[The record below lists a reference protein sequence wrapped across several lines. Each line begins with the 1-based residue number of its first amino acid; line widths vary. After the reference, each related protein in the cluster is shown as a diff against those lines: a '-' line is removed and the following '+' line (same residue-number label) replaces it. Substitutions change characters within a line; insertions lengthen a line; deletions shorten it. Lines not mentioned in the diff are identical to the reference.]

1 MRIRLFPALAALF
14 IGVPLLDSLML
25 LFFGRYIGFWT
36 TVALVLLSGF
46 VGAGLA
52 KSQGLRVWRQIQRD
66 LSEGRVPAQGLMDAV
81 IILVAGGML
90 MAPGFITDVLGLALL
105 VPAVRVPIKVL
116 LRRRIERATIQR
128 VGFYPGP
135 DLRL

>member
-14 IGVPLLDSLML
+14 IGVPFLDSLML

-36 TVALVLLSGF
+36 TVVLVLLSGF

-52 KSQGLRVWRQIQRD
+52 KSQGLRVWQTIQRD
-66 LSEGRVPAQGLMDAV
+66 MAAGRVPAQGLMDAV
-81 IILVAGGML
+81 IILVAGGLL
-90 MAPGFITDVLGLALL
+90 MAPGFITDIIGLALL
-105 VPAVRVPIKVL
+105 VPAVRTPIKAL
-116 LRRRIERATIQR
+116 MRRRIERATIQR

-135 DLRL
+135 DIQQ